1 MNSLTSRIFTLLSSI
16 LNPALAVRFNFLGA
30 LIGIGSTILGMA
42 GSNKQAKEQKKEAE
56 RLRAEEEARKA
67 EQARLDAEHQKFT
80 ADSQLRTLGYEG
92 PAKAAQDA
100 YTIYQR
106 NGALAYEQQQRSELL
121 AEEESQRSGFLTYEQ
136 QQQQT
141 ANAQQRE
148 RAAQLLNTSRIAAGQ
163 ELAAGQWSQEDSR
176 RKTSILLSRAQAVS
190 AASGSEA
197 LSPTVMNLISG
208 LTGEG
213 EIEAQTIAYES
224 KSRAGNITYEGALAA
239 QGEQDD
245 LAGRIKKEEYLRSAR
260 KQQWA
265 YEASVRAQEWAYADT
280 ARADDWEYTDAASAA
295 AFEYDTAARA
305 AMWEYERKANISYAE
320 SRQRG
325 SDSRIAAL
333 DSEAKVAKNK
343 GTSSFISGGLTLL
356 GQLNS
361 AGAFSS
367 GANVPFSSDI
377 WKTA

>member
-1 MNSLTSRIFTLLSSI
+1 MNSLTSRIFTLLSVI
-16 LNPALAVRFNFLGA
+16 LNPALAVQFNFLGT
-30 LIGIGSTILGMA
+30 LISIGSTILGA
-42 GSNKQAKEQKKEAE
+42 ASANKQAKEQKKEAD

-106 NGALAYEQQQRSELL
+106 NGALAYEQQQRAELL

-141 ANAQQRE
+141 TNAQQRE
-148 RAAQLLNTSRIAAGQ
+148 RAAQFLSTSRIAAGQ
-163 ELAAGQWSQEDSR
+163 QLAAGQWSQEDSR
-176 RKTSILLSRAQAVS
+176 RKTSILLSRAQAVA
-190 AASGSEA
+190 AASGSGA
-197 LSPTVMNLISG
+197 LSPTVLNLISG

-213 EIEAQTIAYES
+213 EIEAQAIAYES
-224 KSRAGNITYEGALAA
+224 KSRAGNIVYEGALAA

-245 LAGRIKKEEYLRSAR
+245 LTGRIKREEYLRSAR

-280 ARADDWEYTDAASAA
+280 ARADDWEYTDAARAA
-295 AFEYDTAARA
+295 ALEYDTAARA
-305 AMWEYERKANISYAE
+305 ATWEYERKANISYAE

-325 SDSRIAAL
+325 SDSKIAAYE
-333 DSEAKVAKNK
+333 SEARVAKSK
-343 GTSSFISGGLTLL
+343 ATSSLASGGITLL
-356 GQLNS
+356 EKIGETSWGKSLFN
-361 AGAFSS
+361 
-367 GANVPFSSDI
+367 
-377 WKTA
+377 